1 VSDPREVGPAHTIQI
16 GLGQRIQ
23 SHRHVREASGFGA
36 SPAAERALRARRHRA
51 WAGEVGRVA
60 VLGDPMSCRNRPRVG
75 R

>member
-51 WAGEVGRVA
+51 WAGEWDAWPFWATR
-60 VLGDPMSCRNRPRVG
+60 
-75 R
+75 